1 MINAIFTVII
11 LALPIGIV
19 VLATYSLCK
28 MSILSKLKAVGDNA
42 SEPKQSRRDDNDLG
56 IMTRDYVP
64 QPKTPRYASKGGL
77 DISPELFS
85 FIRNGILYIK
95 TLKFVSNL
103 QWRVKGDCIIASLTS
118 ALSYKD
124 SYQPMLRQFVGTAD
138 MLEHVYTRKDR
149 KGYTEMG
156 FVCKEQVTPVL
167 KVRIR
172 RFKTVD
178 KTSK

>member
-1 MINAIFTVII
+1 MINAIFTIITVLLILSVLVTVI
-11 LALPIGIV
+11 
-19 VLATYSLCK
+19 YSLCK
-28 MSILSKLKAVGDNA
+28 ISDLSEKNTDNA
-42 SEPKQSRRDDNDLG
+42 SEPKQEMDNDNLG
-56 IMTRDYVP
+56 IMTRNYIP
-64 QPKTPRYASKGGL
+64 QPKTPRYSSKGGL
-77 DISPELFS
+77 NISAELFS

-103 QWRVKGDCIIASLTS
+103 QWRVKGDCIIASLAS

-124 SYQPMLRQFVGTAD
+124 SYQPILKQFVGTAD

-178 KTSK
+178 KTVK

>member
-1 MINAIFTVII
+1 MINAIFATIIVLLILLVFAIVI
-11 LALPIGIV
+11 
-19 VLATYSLCK
+19 YSLCK
-28 MSILSKLKAVGDNA
+28 MSDLSIQNTDNA
-42 SEPKQSRRDDNDLG
+42 NESKQETDHDNLG
-56 IMTRDYVP
+56 IMTRDYMP
-64 QPKTPRYASKGGL
+64 KPKTLRYASKGGL

-124 SYQPMLRQFVGTAD
+124 SYQPILKQFVGIAG
-138 MLEHVYTRKDR
+138 MLEQVYTRKDR

-156 FVCKEQVTPVL
+156 FVCREQVTPVL

-172 RFKTVD
+172 RFKAVKQTVQ
-178 KTSK
+178 